1 MFFLI
6 TFLHNSSYCFAGPEV
21 LSKFEARETRSAEN
35 FCQNQILVITV
46 QFRTNAE
53 KYSPVIYLSETI
65 HLRWELWR
73 KPVRALLCW
82 ARSGGPSLTKPIS
95 QIESCRRKNFAKY
108 HSSRNLIAT
117 TREKERFLAKNMV
130 LLSLWF
136 PCIWNNLFI
145 FAVGRIPPWRGW
157 QDNFTNCFTSFL
169 SRSPLLHWEESTM
182 PQTSKDKVKKN
193 IKTKDKNKDKTK
205 AQNTKFLQEGV
216 HFFLQQGEKKLN
228 EIFFLWNII
237 SSFPCVVQFSQLKA
251 RVNAP
256 KTLYIP
262 WYFLAL
268 SCNRQYHQWG
278 QEMCLL
284 NHSFLI

>member
-82 ARSGGPSLTKPIS
+82 AWSVGPLLTKPIS

-169 SRSPLLHWEESTM
+169 SRSPLLHWINNAT
-182 PQTSKDKVKKN
+182 
-193 IKTKDKNKDKTK
+193 NK
-205 AQNTKFLQEGV
+205 QR
-216 HFFLQQGEKKLN
+216 QGEEK
-228 EIFFLWNII
+228 
-237 SSFPCVVQFSQLKA
+237 
-251 RVNAP
+251 
-256 KTLYIP
+256 
-262 WYFLAL
+262 
-268 SCNRQYHQWG
+268 
-278 QEMCLL
+278 
-284 NHSFLI
+284 

>member
-82 ARSGGPSLTKPIS
+82 AWSVGPLLTKPIS

-169 SRSPLLHWEESTM
+169 SRSSLLHWEESTM

-193 IKTKDKNKDKTK
+193 IKTKT
-205 AQNTKFLQEGV
+205 NTKP
-216 HFFLQQGEKKLN
+216 KLKTQKSFIRKGSN
-228 EIFFLWNII
+228 
-237 SSFPCVVQFSQLKA
+237 SSCSRARKSRMKFSSCKM
-251 RVNAP
+251 
-256 KTLYIP
+256 
-262 WYFLAL
+262 L
-268 SCNRQYHQWG
+268 S
-278 QEMCLL
+278 L
-284 NHSFLI
+284 HSPGSCSSLSSKPEWMPL